1 MVGPSAKLFYGVL
14 TLCILFFSS
23 FTLGANVDV
32 QGDGTLLANDD
43 EGIVNFVNN
52 YNSLIHLFW
61 EGSDGKAVKMAV
73 LSRSGSVGLN
83 TFPNHVF
90 FATFD
95 AEATQRVHPRQVSTF
110 HISVRFFLCLLQL
123 VLVLIIH
130 AFLGDCGGRS

>member
-1 MVGPSAKLFYGVL
+1 MKLFFGVL
-14 TLCILFFSS
+14 TLCVLFFSS

-32 QGDGTLLANDD
+32 QGDGTVVENDD

-95 AEATQRVHPRQVSTF
+95 AEATQRVNPRQVSALAALNALTSS
-110 HISVRFFLCLLQL
+110 IC
-123 VLVLIIH
+123 
-130 AFLGDCGGRS
+130 

>member
-95 AEATQRVHPRQVSTF
+95 AEATQRVNPRQVSTCL
-110 HISVRFFLCLLQL
+110 ISVLLFL
-123 VLVLIIH
+123 
-130 AFLGDCGGRS
+130 S